1 MFGSLF
7 IVQMRSPGVMWSPDS
22 PGFNAMKTRVK
33 PGNPE
38 ARYLKLISRYL
49 QMTASGNPH

>member
-7 IVQMRSPGVMWSPDS
+7 IVQMRSPGVMWSPES
-22 PGFNAMKTRVK
+22 PGFNAVKTRVK